1 MRSVNDVSF
10 TITALKNRIF
20 DGFGFIALLAFS
32 SNYIAQAF
40 GKEKLIYAL
49 KVVTLALLPDFN
61 NPSLSDLLSKHN
73 LSYPLVFLF
82 RSRSCA

>member
-49 KVVTLALLPDFN
+49 KVVTLAFSFLTLTIHLLAIYFQN
-61 NPSLSDLLSKHN
+61 II
-73 LSYPLVFLF
+73 YPILWFSF
-82 RSRSCA
+82 WSRSCA